1 MQAVDQGGIG
11 FHAKRDLAGYSFSFL
26 SGFLTRSERDWRGV
40 FLAASLDPV
49 AIARR
54 FTQRK
59 PHARELTFVESLDNA
74 HTARLLALCL
84 GLEPSFAL
92 AAKRLLLLQFTLLS
106 SPGIVTFVQGA
117 EFFAP
122 DALAAK
128 PAPLRL
134 ADAVGRLRN
143 GAWASQGAHW
153 GFYEATRRLIALR
166 RRFGWHAE
174 GPLSQIDQS
183 QRTEDPAI
191 LVMQAGT
198 QSDPVLFVMNVAPR
212 NHTEKP

>member
-1 MQAVDQGGIG
+1 MQAAGQGGIG
-11 FHAKRDLAGYSFSFL
+11 FHAKRDLAGCVL
-26 SGFLTRSERDWRGV
+26 LPCLTRSERDWRGV

-59 PHARELTFVESLDNA
+59 SHDRELTFAESLDNA
-74 HTARLLALCL
+74 HAARLLALCL
-84 GLEPSFAL
+84 ALEPSFAL
-92 AAKRLLLLQFTLLS
+92 AAKRLLLLQFSLLS
-106 SPGIVTFVQGA
+106 SPGIATLVQGA
-117 EFFAP
+117 EFFAL

-134 ADAVGRLRN
+134 AETVGRFRG

-191 LVMQAGT
+191 LVLQAGT
-198 QSDPVLFVMNVAPR
+198 QGEPVLFVMNVAPR
-212 NHTEKP
+212 NHTDKP